1 VVLENKPDGSQNK
14 DGGFRKLI
22 ATESHKRSAL
32 KAISWRILAVIITTV
47 TAYFF
52 TKEVALSLGIGFVDA
67 AIKIFTYYGH
77 ERMWNRIDF
86 GRGKEIK
93 EDYTI

>member
-1 VVLENKPDGSQNK
+1 M
-14 DGGFRKLI
+14 
-22 ATESHKRSAL
+22 
-32 KAISWRILAVIITTV
+32 SWRVIAVTVTTL

-52 TKEVALSLGIGFVDA
+52 TKEVALALGIGVVDA

-77 ERMWNRIDF
+77 ERFWNRIGF
-86 GRGKEIK
+86 GRKEEAP

>member
-1 VVLENKPDGSQNK
+1 MKQEAPAIRLKRQTG
-14 DGGFRKLI
+14 I
-22 ATESHKRSAL
+22 ESHTRSIL
-32 KAISWRILAVIITTV
+32 KAISWRFIAVIITTL

-52 TKEVALSLGIGFVDA
+52 TKEVALSLGIGLVDA

-77 ERMWNRIDF
+77 ERLWNRIGF
-86 GRGKEIK
+86 GRRKEVP